1 MLFAGCT
8 SSNSEG
14 ETPNDES
21 DNKLVTEELPA
32 EPAHKTEVPDG
43 YVGIYSVDDFEY
55 IRTTPKGNYIL
66 MSDIDFSNT
75 KDWDGIKVE
84 GNVDG
89 NNYSIKNYNQNEAL
103 FYKCSGSIKDLT
115 MSNSSGKNGSPF

>member
-89 NNYSIKNYNQNEAL
+89 NNY
-103 FYKCSGSIKDLT
+103 
-115 MSNSSGKNGSPF
+115 

>member
-1 MLFAGCT
+1 MKKVISILLSVTIVFMLFAGCT

-43 YVGIYSVDDFEY
+43 YLSLIH
-55 IRTTPKGNYIL
+55 I
-66 MSDIDFSNT
+66 
-75 KDWDGIKVE
+75 
-84 GNVDG
+84 
-89 NNYSIKNYNQNEAL
+89 
-103 FYKCSGSIKDLT
+103 
-115 MSNSSGKNGSPF
+115 